1 MKLTVLGNCATQT
14 QDHETTS
21 FLLDTG
27 EKKILVDCGPS
38 TVRQL
43 QRAGVSPLDISAI
56 IITHCHADH
65 TAGYPYL
72 LFTINLAR
80 MMSGSKTLDKIPVIA
95 LRSVYNGI
103 TETLNIQYPVEQL
116 GEKLVEPYI
125 VEDKTETLFFID
137 KCKIE
142 LFTTYHT
149 VPSIGVRIENEGTSI
164 TFSGDTLYNNE
175 IAHHAK
181 NSNVLVHE
189 AFCTENSANM
199 AKNSGHST
207 ACEAGRVAREA
218 GVEMLLL
225 CHPLA
230 VMWNEED
237 NLIDEARK
245 EFAGEVLLLKELEN
259 LML

>member
-14 QDHETTS
+14 IEHETTS
-21 FLLDTG
+21 FLLDV
-27 EKKILVDCGPS
+27 EDKKILIDCGPS

-43 QRAGVSPLDISAI
+43 QKAGVSPLDISAI

-80 MMSGSKTLDKIPVIA
+80 MMSNYKTSSKIPVIA

-125 VEDKTETLFFID
+125 VEDKGESIFLFNKFHI
-137 KCKIE
+137 K
-142 LFTTYHT
+142 LFPTFHT
-149 VPSIGVRIENEGTSI
+149 VPSIGARIEGEGTNI
-164 TFSGDTLYNNE
+164 TFSGDTLFNPE
-175 IAHHAK
+175 ITRYAK
-181 NSNVLVHE
+181 KSNVLVHE
-189 AFCTENSANM
+189 AFCTENSAHV
-199 AKNSGHST
+199 AKSSGHST
-207 ACEAGRVAREA
+207 AREA
-218 GVEMLLL
+218 GMVAHEAGVDTLVL

-230 VMWNEED
+230 TIWNEE
-237 NLIDEARK
+237 NKLIDEARK
-245 EFAGEVLLLKELEN
+245 EFQGKVLLLKELEN
-259 LML
+259 LII

>member
-1 MKLTVLGNCATQT
+1 MNLTILGNCATQT
-14 QDHETTS
+14 LEHETTS

-27 EKKILVDCGPS
+27 EKKILIDCGPS

-43 QRAGVSPLDISAI
+43 QKAGVSPLDISAI

-80 MMSGSKTLDKIPVIA
+80 MMSGTEVSDKISVIA
-95 LRSVYNGI
+95 LKSVYNGI
-103 TETLNIQYPVEQL
+103 AETLNTQYPVEQL

-125 VEDKTETLFFID
+125 VEDKTNTSFFID

-142 LFTTYHT
+142 LFSTYHT
-149 VPSIGVRIENEGTSI
+149 VPSIGARIENKETSI
-164 TFSGDTLYNNE
+164 TFSGDTLFHHE
-175 IAHHAK
+175 IAQHAK

-189 AFCTENSANM
+189 AFCTENSADM
-199 AKNSGHST
+199 ARNSGHST
-207 ACEAGRVAREA
+207 AREAGIIAREA
-218 GVEMLLL
+218 GVEKLVL

-230 VMWNEED
+230 VMWNDEN
-237 NLIDEARK
+237 NLIGDARR
-245 EFAGEVLLLKELEN
+245 EFAGKVLLPREFEN
-259 LML
+259 IML